1 MYKSEFESTQSEPL
15 QSQKNICNKQKLSTS
30 QIVFSESEATQ
41 TESSESTQTESTE
54 ETSIS
59 SDSSQTIQSDQSHQ
73 SLLTEDENSF
83 ISGSDYSQETN
94 SEEEKI
100 KKKRKE
106 SRKAQIKKFK
116 KLKRELK
123 KKKKK
128 KKRKMKKQKKKKKK
142 KKKQNYDNKKQIINK
157 FDLMMQQKIN
167 DIVISK
173 NFCHRKLCRESVIY
187 KFNLYPQK
195 IIDMIF
201 QIVKK
206 NTTKN
211 IRLQEIQK
219 EWIRL
224 SKKNDIVPCPEL
236 KQLHKIIQKITQDYE
251 IKKSS
256 FDPEEITKTKN
267 NKQFLWCYMKVPS
280 IIVMWT
286 SPILFNCLL
295 MCKHIYIDGTFSL
308 APKTM
313 AQFFIIQGYFPGF
326 DQYIPLIWV
335 LLDSKTQII
344 YEILFQTIKSLS
356 KNTFNPILI
365 SCDFE
370 QAIINAV
377 EKIFTNSII
386 VGCFFHM
393 KQALLK
399 KAKNLRIKNMEKRD
413 ELIFKLGKLSTTKPE
428 NILKRF
434 DQIVKKNPQNRSLF
448 IYFYN
453 TFINRIHP
461 RYWCH
466 SFLMNE
472 DVTNNSLENYNG
484 KITKLIGTKKAFP
497 HIAIK
502 IQEEEEYQ
510 RNRVLNHL
518 QSVSLLRHK
527 LSTKFKAQK
536 NLKLRHKIW
545 NFFFYILFL
554 LEFEFC
560 ALI

>member
-1 MYKSEFESTQSEPL
+1 MTSPKFQSISLIDLEEKINNLSFKLTKNKIPKERKQKTKKKQNETQPHLPNEPRFNYEQDQKIEPISNIPLPSSTEHSNTESEFESTQSEPL

-123 KKKKK
+123 KKKRRKK
-128 KKRKMKKQKKKKKK
+128 EKLKNRKRKRKR

-167 DIVISK
+167 DIVIKTLGDKVNTFGLPQHLLIDGYVFHYRHHKFNKQNQNINYYYCKSNPRKDQNCPCSLNINLSTMHLTRSK

-313 AQFFIIQGYFPGF
+313 AQFFIIQGYFPGWWGVLLNEIQRKSKKSENF
-326 DQYIPLIWV
+326 DQWF
-335 LLDSKTQII
+335 SKIFKI
-344 YEILFQTIKSLS
+344 F
-356 KNTFNPILI
+356 LI
-365 SCDFE
+365 ST
-370 QAIINAV
+370 ISPINQ
-377 EKIFTNSII
+377 EFKI
-386 VGCFFHM
+386 
-393 KQALLK
+393 
-399 KAKNLRIKNMEKRD
+399 
-413 ELIFKLGKLSTTKPE
+413 
-428 NILKRF
+428 
-434 DQIVKKNPQNRSLF
+434 
-448 IYFYN
+448 
-453 TFINRIHP
+453 
-461 RYWCH
+461 
-466 SFLMNE
+466 
-472 DVTNNSLENYNG
+472 
-484 KITKLIGTKKAFP
+484 
-497 HIAIK
+497 
-502 IQEEEEYQ
+502 IQE
-510 RNRVLNHL
+510 L
-518 QSVSLLRHK
+518 
-527 LSTKFKAQK
+527 
-536 NLKLRHKIW
+536 
-545 NFFFYILFL
+545 
-554 LEFEFC
+554 
-560 ALI
+560 